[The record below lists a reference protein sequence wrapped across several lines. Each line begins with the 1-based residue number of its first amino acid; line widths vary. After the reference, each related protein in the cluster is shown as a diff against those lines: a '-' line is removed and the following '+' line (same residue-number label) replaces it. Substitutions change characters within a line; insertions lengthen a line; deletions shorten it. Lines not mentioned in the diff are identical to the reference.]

1 MLRWLAAFAFTQ
13 YVEVPLWAEAL
24 EKYGANKRG
33 FGARAAIGFGAS
45 ALTHP
50 VVWFVFPRIVPFGYW
65 PMVGAA
71 ETFAVVAEALY
82 MKAFGL
88 RRARDSSIASGRR
101 RSSRLGFLCRWL
113 FGWP

>member
-24 EKYGANKRG
+24 EKYGTKKRS
-33 FGARAAIGFGAS
+33 FGARATIGFGAS

-71 ETFAVVAEALY
+71 EAFAVLAEALY

-88 RRARDSSIASGRR
+88 RRALLWSFLINAASAG
-101 RSSRLGFLCRWL
+101 LGFFCRWL